1 MRSLFGLV
9 VALSLSACKEEPR
22 GQLEPIPRPPGMK
35 DAPAP
40 GAAPTAA
47 AQPPVDPS
55 KVTLRWKLAASA
67 PVTYHLDLERSGAA
81 PAPQEAAEETPAK
94 GKKGKGKQE
103 PAPPRAAAP
112 AASFPTGFTY
122 VLERTNSG
130 DYRLRVLPE
139 GKDTTEDTGALS
151 ERGFVLDGLQGI
163 NRNLAALV
171 LELPLAPVGPN
182 DTWALGTELL
192 THDALGPLFTTTKTE
207 RRNRVKLTALTQDG
221 DDQVATLE
229 YDLLEQLSGKVTS
242 RRAPPAVPARADD
255 PAEED
260 AEPTT
265 DESAGPPTTDA
276 SAEVR
281 ITGKGEFL
289 VKAGRWRT
297 WAGTIASS
305 SRGPFP
311 TNALQVPPGTVKLT
325 LTARESAPPAAT
337 AKPQQ

>member
-22 GQLEPIPRPPGMK
+22 GQLEPIARPPGMK

-40 GAAPTAA
+40 GAAAPAA
-47 AQPPVDPS
+47 AQPPTDPS
-55 KVTLRWKLAASA
+55 KVTLRWKLAAGA
-67 PVTYHLDLERSGAA
+67 PVTYHLELERSGAA
-81 PAPQEAAEETPAK
+81 APQEVAEEPPAK
-94 GKKGKGKQE
+94 GKKGKGKEE
-103 PAPPRAAAP
+103 PPPPRPAAP
-112 AASFPTGFTY
+112 ATSFPTGFTY
-122 VLERTNSG
+122 VLERANSG

-139 GKDTTEDTGALS
+139 GKDTTEDTGAMS

-163 NRNLAALV
+163 TRNIASLV

-192 THDALGPLFTTTKTE
+192 THDALGPLFTTTKNE

-221 DDQVATLE
+221 GDQVATLE
-229 YDLLEQLSGKVTS
+229 YDLLEQLAGKVTS

-255 PAEED
+255 AVEEEEE
-260 AEPTT
+260 A
-265 DESAGPPTTDA
+265 SGPPTTDA

-297 WAGTIASS
+297 WEGTIASS

>member
-22 GQLEPIPRPPGMK
+22 GQLEPIARPPGMK

-40 GAAPTAA
+40 GAAAPAA

-55 KVTLRWKLAASA
+55 KVTLRWKLAAGT

-81 PAPQEAAEETPAK
+81 PAPQEAAEEAPAK
-94 GKKGKGKQE
+94 GKKGKGKE
-103 PAPPRAAAP
+103 AAP
-112 AASFPTGFTY
+112 APQRPAAPTASFPTGFTY
-122 VLERTNSG
+122 VLERANSG

-163 NRNLAALV
+163 NRNIAALV

-221 DDQVATLE
+221 GDQVATLE

-255 PAEED
+255 PVEEEEEE
-260 AEPTT
+260 A
-265 DESAGPPTTDA
+265 SGPPTTDA

-297 WAGTIASS
+297 WEGTIASS